1 MILSSACRVVTG
13 TICLWSLLVS
23 TAAAATYPPGFT
35 EGPVTNGLT
44 NPTAMAFAP
53 DGRLFVSEQAGHLR
67 VIKDYVL
74 LPTPFVSLTVNF
86 VGEQGLLG
94 VAFDPA
100 FATNHWIYVYYT
112 ATTPNIHNRVSRFTA
127 NGDVAVGGSEV
138 VLIDLNVEPLTGT
151 TSHNGGA
158 LHFGAD
164 GKLYVSVGDNAQGM
178 NSQSLGNRLGKILR
192 LNADGTIPEDNPFY
206 DTATG
211 VNRAIWAMGLRNPY
225 TFAVQPGTG
234 RIFINDVGQNA
245 WEEINDGIAGA
256 NYGWVNCEGP
266 NTLNTDVPCDPAFD
280 LPFHAYDRR
289 MTDECAIIGGAF
301 YNPATVQY
309 PAAFLNQY
317 FFTDL
322 CGGWIRTIDPATGIV
337 SPFAT
342 GIVQP
347 VDMRLSSDG
356 SIHYLARSGS
366 VYRINY
372 SPPGNA
378 QPGAA
383 ADFDGNGVEDLAV
396 YRRSDGTWRVR
407 NQFTVQWGDAGDVP
421 VPGDYNGDGT
431 TDLAVYR
438 PSTGQWFVRNQFVVQ
453 FGDPERRARAG
464 RLQQRRHDRPG
475 GLPPIDRSVV
485 RAQSVRAHA
494 RERRRRAGPGRLHG
508 RRRDRRRRLSPV
520 HGDVADPQ
528 PGAGRVWKPG
538 RRAGAGRLH
547 GQRGGRHRG
556 LPAIDRAVARAEP
569 GGRAVRQSRRHAR
582 AARLQR
588 RPDGRHRGLPPLHRR
603 VARAG
608 SIHPAARWAGRD
620 SGAPWTGAGRRDG
633 RRLQRRRADR
643 RRASTG
649 RRRAQWFVRNQFAV
663 QFGDAGDVPVPAD
676 YNGDGAVDVAVFR
689 PSTGTWYARG
699 QFAVQ
704 FGDPGDV
711 PVPRDYNGD
720 GTMDVAVYRPS
731 DAQWFVGNQF
741 IVQHGQPNDIPVPG
755 DYNGDGRADLAV
767 YHPSTG
773 QWTVRN
779 VFTVQFGDSGDVPI
793 PGDYNGD
800 GTIDVAVYRPSTGQW
815 FVRNQFAVQFGDAS
829 DVPIPAT
836 TTATA
841 SSTSR
846 STVRQ
851 RGSGSCATGS
861 SCSSGTRPMCRSCAS
876 GASRGNGDY
885 GVNEG
890 FTRSNGG
897 TEQRRL
903 SFW

>member
-1 MILSSACRVVTG
+1 MMSSACRAVMG
-13 TICLWSLLVS
+13 TACLWSLLVS

-74 LPTPFVSLTVNF
+74 LPAPFVSLTVNF
-86 VGEQGLLG
+86 IGEQGLLG

-112 ATTPNIHNRVSRFTA
+112 ATTPNVHNRVSRFTA

-164 GKLYVSVGDNAQGM
+164 GKLYVSVGDNAQGD

-192 LNADGTIPEDNPFY
+192 LNADGTIPEDNPFF

-211 VNRAIWAMGLRNPY
+211 VNRAIWAIGLRNPY
-225 TFAVQPGTG
+225 TFSVQPGTG
-234 RIFINDVGQNA
+234 RIFINDVGQNV
-245 WEEINDGIAGA
+245 WEEINDGVAGA

-266 NTLNTDVPCDPAFD
+266 NTFNTELPCDPAFD
-280 LPFHAYDRR
+280 LPFYTYDRE
-289 MTDECAIIGGAF
+289 TTAECAIIGGAF

-337 SPFAT
+337 SPLRDRHRAARGHAAVERRQHPLPGPF
-342 GIVQP
+342 GI
-347 VDMRLSSDG
+347 RLSDQ
-356 SIHYLARSGS
+356 LF
-366 VYRINY
+366 
-372 SPPGNA
+372 PPGNA
-378 QPGAA
+378 HPGAA
-383 ADFDGNGVEDLAV
+383 ADFDGNGAEDLAV
-396 YRRSDGTWRVR
+396 YRRSNGTWRVR

-438 PSTGQWFVRNQFVVQ
+438 PSTGQWFVRDQFVVQ
-453 FGDPERRARAG
+453 FGDPSDVPVPGDYNGDGTTDA
-464 RLQQRRHDRPG
+464 G
-475 GLPPIDRSVV
+475 GLPPVDRPMV
-485 RAQSVRAHA
+485 RAQPVRAHA
-494 RERRRRAGPGRLHG
+494 RERRGRARPGRLHG
-508 RRRDRRRRLSPV
+508 DGAIDVAVYRPSTGTWLIYNQAPV
-520 HGDVADPQ
+520 AFGNRGDVPVPADYTGN
-528 PGAGRVWKPG
+528 GA
-538 RRAGAGRLH
+538 AD
-547 GQRGGRHRG
+547 
-556 LPAIDRAVARAEP
+556 IAVY
-569 GGRAVRQSRRHAR
+569 
-582 AARLQR
+582 
-588 RPDGRHRGLPPLHRR
+588 RP
-603 VARAG
+603 
-608 SIHPAARWAGRD
+608 
-620 SGAPWTGAGRRDG
+620 
-633 RRLQRRRADR
+633 
-643 RRASTG
+643 STG
-649 RRRAQWFVRNQFAV
+649 LWLVQGQAAVPFGSPGDMPVPRDFNGDQMADIAVYRPSTGEWFVRNQFTLPLGGPGEIPVPRGPALADAMGGDYNGDARTDVAVYRPSTGQWFVRNQFAV

-720 GTMDVAVYRPS
+720 GTMDIAVYRPS

-741 IVQHGQPNDIPVPG
+741 IVQFGQPNDIPVPG

-767 YHPSTG
+767 YRPLDRAVARAQPVHGAVRRRGRRADPGRLQRRRDDRRGGVSAVDGAMVRAQPVRRAVWGRERRADPRRLQRRRGVRRRGLPSVNG
-773 QWTVRN
+773 AVVRAQP
-779 VFTVQFGDSGDVPI
+779 VRRAVRG
-793 PGDYNGD
+793 PGRCAGRAHRRPVE
-800 GTIDVAVYRPSTGQW
+800 GTEITESTK
-815 FVRNQFAVQFGDAS
+815 
-829 DVPIPAT
+829 
-836 TTATA
+836 
-841 SSTSR
+841 
-846 STVRQ
+846 
-851 RGSGSCATGS
+851 GS
-861 SCSSGTRPMCRSCAS
+861 
-876 GASRGNGDY
+876 
-885 GVNEG
+885 
-890 FTRSNGG
+890 TRSNGG
-897 TEQRRL
+897 TE
-903 SFW
+903 

>member
-1 MILSSACRVVTG
+1 M
-13 TICLWSLLVS
+13 
-23 TAAAATYPPGFT
+23 
-35 EGPVTNGLT
+35 
-44 NPTAMAFAP
+44 
-53 DGRLFVSEQAGHLR
+53 
-67 VIKDYVL
+67 
-74 LPTPFVSLTVNF
+74 
-86 VGEQGLLG
+86 
-94 VAFDPA
+94 
-100 FATNHWIYVYYT
+100 
-112 ATTPNIHNRVSRFTA
+112 
-127 NGDVAVGGSEV
+127 AVGGSEV

-164 GKLYVSVGDNAQGM
+164 GKLYVSVGDNAQGN

-192 LNADGTIPEDNPFY
+192 LNADGTIPEDNPFFG
-206 DTATG
+206 TATG

-225 TFAVQPGTG
+225 TFSVQPGTG

-378 QPGAA
+378 HPGAA

-396 YRRSDGTWRVR
+396 YRRSNGTWRVR

-453 FGDPERRARAG
+453 FGDPSDVPVPGDYNNDGTTDLAVY
-464 RLQQRRHDRPG
+464 RP
-475 GLPPIDRSVV
+475 
-485 RAQSVRAHA
+485 
-494 RERRRRAGPGRLHG
+494 
-508 RRRDRRRRLSPV
+508 
-520 HGDVADPQ
+520 
-528 PGAGRVWKPG
+528 
-538 RRAGAGRLH
+538 
-547 GQRGGRHRG
+547 
-556 LPAIDRAVARAEP
+556 
-569 GGRAVRQSRRHAR
+569 
-582 AARLQR
+582 
-588 RPDGRHRGLPPLHRR
+588 
-603 VARAG
+603 
-608 SIHPAARWAGRD
+608 
-620 SGAPWTGAGRRDG
+620 
-633 RRLQRRRADR
+633 
-643 RRASTG
+643 STS
-649 RRRAQWFVRNQFAV
+649 QWFVRNQFALTHGSV
-663 QFGDAGDVPVPAD
+663 GDVPVPAD
-676 YNGDGAVDVAVFR
+676 YTGDGAIDVAVYR
-689 PSTGTWYARG
+689 PSTGTWLIRNQAP
-699 QFAVQ
+699 VE
-704 FGDPGDV
+704 FGNRGDV
-711 PVPRDYNGD
+711 PVPADYTGNGAVDIAVYRPSTGLWLVQNQAAVPFGSPGDMPVPRDFNGDLMADIAVYRPSTGEWFVRDQFTLPLGGPGEIPVPRGPALADAMGGDYNGD
-720 GTMDVAVYRPS
+720 ARTDVARLSAVDGPVVRAQPVRGAVRRRRRRAGACRLQRRRRDRCRGVPAVHAARGTRAGCSPCSSAMRATCRCRATTTATATMDVAVYRPS

-741 IVQHGQPNDIPVPG
+741 IVQFGEPNDIPVPG

-767 YHPSTG
+767 YRPSTG
-773 QWTVRN
+773 QWTACATCSPCSSATRA
-779 VFTVQFGDSGDVPI
+779 TCRS
-793 PGDYNGD
+793 
-800 GTIDVAVYRPSTGQW
+800 R
-815 FVRNQFAVQFGDAS
+815 
-829 DVPIPAT
+829 AT
-836 TTATA
+836 TTATGRSTWRCIA
-841 SSTSR
+841 RPRGSGSCATSSPCSSGTRATCRSRATTTATGWSTSR

-851 RGSGSCATGS
+851 PGGGSCATGS
-861 SCSSGTRPMCRSCAS
+861 SCSSGIPAMCRSFAS

-890 FTRSNGG
+890 LTRSNGA
-897 TEQRRL
+897 TEERRNGDSL
-903 SFW
+903 FWWRT

>member
-1 MILSSACRVVTG
+1 MMCRLTLG
-13 TICLWSLLVS
+13 TACLWSLLAG

-67 VIKDYVL
+67 VVKDYVL

-94 VAFDPA
+94 VAFDPG

-164 GKLYVSVGDNAQGM
+164 GKLYVSVGDNAQGN
-178 NSQSLGNRLGKILR
+178 NSQNLGNRLGKILR
-192 LNADGTIPEDNPFY
+192 LNPDGTIPEDNPFY

-225 TFAVQPGTG
+225 TFSVQPGTG
-234 RIFINDVGQNA
+234 RIFINDVGQNV
-245 WEEINDGIAGA
+245 WEEINDGVAGA

-266 NTLNTDVPCDPAFD
+266 NTFNTDVPCDPAFD
-280 LPFHAYDRR
+280 QPFYTYDRE
-289 MTDECAIIGGAF
+289 TTAECAIIGGAF
-301 YNPATVQY
+301 YNPASVQY

-378 QPGAA
+378 RPGAA
-383 ADFDGNGVEDLAV
+383 ADFDGNGMEDLAV
-396 YRRSDGTWRVR
+396 YRRSNGTWRVR

-453 FGDPERRARAG
+453 FGDPSDLPVPGDYNGDGTTDLAVY
-464 RLQQRRHDRPG
+464 RP
-475 GLPPIDRSVV
+475 
-485 RAQSVRAHA
+485 
-494 RERRRRAGPGRLHG
+494 
-508 RRRDRRRRLSPV
+508 
-520 HGDVADPQ
+520 
-528 PGAGRVWKPG
+528 
-538 RRAGAGRLH
+538 
-547 GQRGGRHRG
+547 
-556 LPAIDRAVARAEP
+556 
-569 GGRAVRQSRRHAR
+569 
-582 AARLQR
+582 
-588 RPDGRHRGLPPLHRR
+588 
-603 VARAG
+603 
-608 SIHPAARWAGRD
+608 
-620 SGAPWTGAGRRDG
+620 
-633 RRLQRRRADR
+633 
-643 RRASTG
+643 STG
-649 RRRAQWFVRNQFAV
+649 QWFVRNQFALTHGSLGDIPVQADYTGDGATDLAVYNPFTGIYLVRNQAPVFYARGNVPVPADYNGDGTVDVAAYERSNGVWYVLNQGTVQFGTPGDIPVPRDFNGDLTVDIAVYRPATGEWLVRNQFTLKFGDTGDVPVPRGPIPARAMGGDYDGDATTDVAVYRPATGHWFVRNQLAV
-663 QFGDAGDVPVPAD
+663 QFGDPGDVPVPAD

-689 PSTGTWYARG
+689 PSTGAWYVRG

-704 FGDPGDV
+704 YGDAGDV

-731 DAQWFVGNQF
+731 TAQWFVRNQF
-741 IVQHGQPNDIPVPG
+741 FSQFGQPNDIPVPG
-755 DYNGDGRADLAV
+755 EYTGDGIVDLAV
-767 YHPSTG
+767 YRPSTG
-773 QWTVRN
+773 QWLTSGSP
-779 VFTVQFGDSGDVPI
+779 VQFGDPGDVPI

-800 GTIDVAVYRPSTGQW
+800 GRMDIAVYRPSTGQW
-815 FVRNQFAVQFGDAS
+815 FVRNQFAVQFGDANDMPVPGDYNGDGIFDVAVYRPS
-829 DVPIPAT
+829 TGQWFVRNRFVVQFGDPADVPV
-836 TTATA
+836 
-841 SSTSR
+841 
-846 STVRQ
+846 VR
-851 RGSGSCATGS
+851 
-861 SCSSGTRPMCRSCAS
+861 
-876 GASRGNGDY
+876 
-885 GVNEG
+885 V
-890 FTRSNGG
+890 GG
-897 TEQRRL
+897 PQ
-903 SFW
+903 